1 MLTPVFKPFVEESPV
16 SVMARGM
23 IERALNPDQL
33 NQWFNETA
41 NNQYTKDLLF
51 SSLFDIMSLVVH
63 GRHRSVH
70 AAYQASKEDICVS
83 VTSVYNKLN
92 GIETE
97 TSAQLVR
104 YAAGQ
109 AAPIIK
115 KMGGTNSDLLPGLR
129 VKLLDGNCIEKSHH
143 RIKELRSLS
152 AGPLPGK
159 SLVVYDPA
167 MRLPIDIF
175 PCEDGHSQE
184 RSLLKGVLSTV
195 DPKDVWIA
203 DRNFCTLDF
212 TCSIAS
218 KKAYFAIREHKKYP
232 FQLIGKEK
240 YIGKT
245 ETGKVYEQGILVVDS
260 VGQEHNFRRI
270 RVSLKK
276 NTRDGDSN
284 IFIISNLSK
293 AKANA
298 KKIAGLYRGR
308 WTIETAFQHLADYF
322 NSEINA
328 LGYPRAA
335 LFGFCVALVSYI
347 ILSVIKAAMSSVH
360 GANVVENEISG
371 YYLADELSATYRG
384 MLIAISKEN
393 WIVFQQM
400 TAYKFATI
408 LKQLAEKMKLYRFQ
422 KHPRGPKKPQPK
434 RKGSK
439 NTPHVSTAK
448 ILAKRK
454 KR

>member
-1 MLTPVFKPFVEESPV
+1 MLSPVFKPFVEQSPV
-16 SVMARGM
+16 SVMARAM
-23 IERALNPDQL
+23 MERVLNPDQL
-33 NQWFNETA
+33 DQWFDSTA
-41 NNQYTKDLLF
+41 NQQYTKDLLF
-51 SSLFDIMSLVVH
+51 SSLFDIMSQVVQ
-63 GRHRSVH
+63 GSHRSVH

-83 VTSVYNKLN
+83 ITSVYNKLN
-92 GIETE
+92 GIETK

-115 KMGGTNSDLLPGLR
+115 KLHGTNPDLLPGLR

-143 RIKELRSLS
+143 RIKELRSLT

-159 SLVVYDPA
+159 SLVVFDPA
-167 MRLPIDIF
+167 MRLPIDVF

-184 RSLLKGVLSTV
+184 RSLLKAVLSTV
-195 DPKDVWIA
+195 KPKDAWIA

-218 KKAYFAIREHKKYP
+218 KKAYFVIREHKNYP
-232 FQLIGKEK
+232 YQLLGKEK

-245 ETGKVYEQGILVVDS
+245 ETGKVYEQAILVTDS
-260 VGQEHNFRRI
+260 AGQEHTFRRI

-276 NTRDGDSN
+276 NTRDGDSD
-284 IFIISNLSK
+284 IFIICNLSK
-293 AKANA
+293 TKANA
-298 KKIAGLYRGR
+298 KKVADLYRGR

-360 GANVVENEISG
+360 GVNVVENQISG

-384 MLIAISKEN
+384 MLIAISEEH
-393 WIVFQQM
+393 WVVFQQM
-400 TAYKFATI
+400 TPHKFSTI
-408 LKQLAEKMKLYRFQ
+408 LKKLAAKMKLYRFQ

-439 NTPHVSTAK
+439 NTPHVSTAQ
-448 ILAKRK
+448 IIAKRK
-454 KR
+454 K

>member
-1 MLTPVFKPFVEESPV
+1 MLSAVFKPFVEESPI
-16 SVMARGM
+16 SIMARGM
-23 IERALNPDQL
+23 IERVLNPEQL
-33 NQWFNETA
+33 NQWFNATA

-83 VTSVYNKLN
+83 ITSVYNKLN

-115 KMGGTNSDLLPGLR
+115 KMGGTNPELLPGLR

-167 MRLPIDIF
+167 MRLPIDVF

-184 RSLLKGVLSTV
+184 RSLFKDVLSTIEA
-195 DPKDVWIA
+195 KDAWIA

-232 FQLIGKEK
+232 YQLLGKEK

-245 ETGKVYEQGILVVDS
+245 ETGKVYEQSILVTD
-260 VGQEHNFRRI
+260 
-270 RVSLKK
+270 
-276 NTRDGDSN
+276 
-284 IFIISNLSK
+284 
-293 AKANA
+293 
-298 KKIAGLYRGR
+298 
-308 WTIETAFQHLADYF
+308 
-322 NSEINA
+322 
-328 LGYPRAA
+328 
-335 LFGFCVALVSYI
+335 
-347 ILSVIKAAMSSVH
+347 
-360 GANVVENEISG
+360 
-371 YYLADELSATYRG
+371 
-384 MLIAISKEN
+384 
-393 WIVFQQM
+393 
-400 TAYKFATI
+400 
-408 LKQLAEKMKLYRFQ
+408 
-422 KHPRGPKKPQPK
+422 
-434 RKGSK
+434 
-439 NTPHVSTAK
+439 
-448 ILAKRK
+448 
-454 KR
+454 

>member
-1 MLTPVFKPFVEESPV
+1 MLSPVFKPFVEQSPV
-16 SVMARGM
+16 SVMARAM
-23 IERALNPDQL
+23 MERVLNPDQL
-33 NQWFNETA
+33 NEWFDSTA
-41 NNQYTKDLLF
+41 SQQYTKDLLF
-51 SSLFDIMSLVVH
+51 SSLFDIMSQVVQ
-63 GRHRSVH
+63 GSHRSVH
-70 AAYQASKEDICVS
+70 AAYQALKEDICVS
-83 VTSVYNKLN
+83 ITSVYNKLN

-115 KMGGTNSDLLPGLR
+115 KLHGTNPDLLPGLR

-143 RIKELRSLS
+143 RIKELRPLS

-184 RSLLKGVLSTV
+184 RSLLKDVLSTI
-195 DPKDVWIA
+195 DAKDVWIA

-212 TCSIAS
+212 TCSIALQ
-218 KKAYFAIREHKKYP
+218 KAYFAIREHKKYP

-245 ETGKVYEQGILVVDS
+245 ETGKVYEQGILVTDS
-260 VGQEHNFRRI
+260 AGQEHTFRRI
-270 RVSLKK
+270 RVNLKK
-276 NTRDGDSN
+276 NTRDGDSY
-284 IFIISNLSK
+284 IFIICNLSK
-293 AKANA
+293 TKANA
-298 KKIAGLYRGR
+298 KMIAELYRGR

-347 ILSVIKAAMSSVH
+347 ILSVVKAAMSSVH

-384 MLIAISKEN
+384 MLIAISEEN
-393 WIVFQQM
+393 WVVFQKM
-400 TAYKFATI
+400 TPHKFAII
-408 LKQLAEKMKLYRFQ
+408 LKKLADKMKLYRFQ
-422 KHPRGPKKPQPK
+422 KHRRGPKKPQPK

-439 NTPHVSTAK
+439 KTPHVSTAQ

-454 KR
+454 K

>member
-1 MLTPVFKPFVEESPV
+1 MLSPVFKPFVEQSPV
-16 SVMARGM
+16 SVMARAM
-23 IERALNPDQL
+23 MERVLNPDQL
-33 NQWFNETA
+33 NQWFDSTA
-41 NNQYTKDLLF
+41 NQQYTKDLLF
-51 SSLFDIMSLVVH
+51 SSLFDIMSQVVQ
-63 GRHRSVH
+63 GSHRSVH

-83 VTSVYNKLN
+83 ITSVYNKLN

-104 YAAGQ
+104 YAAAQ
-109 AAPIIK
+109 ADPIIK
-115 KMGGTNSDLLPGLR
+115 KLNGQNPELLPGLR
-129 VKLLDGNCIEKSHH
+129 VKLLDGNCVEKSHH

-167 MRLPIDIF
+167 MRLPIDVF

-184 RSLLKGVLSTV
+184 RSLLKDVLSTI
-195 DPKDVWIA
+195 DAKDVWIA
-203 DRNFCTLDF
+203 DRNFCTVNF
-212 TCSIAS
+212 TCSIALQ
-218 KKAYFAIREHKKYP
+218 KAYFAIREHNNYP
-232 FQLIGKEK
+232 FQLLGKEK

-245 ETGKVYEQGILVVDS
+245 ETGKVYEQGILVTDS
-260 VGQEHNFRRI
+260 AGKEHTFRRI

-284 IFIISNLSK
+284 IFIICNLSK
-293 AKANA
+293 TKANA
-298 KKIAGLYRGR
+298 KKIAELYRGR
-308 WTIETAFQHLADYF
+308 WTIETAFQHLAEYF

-335 LFGFCVALVSYI
+335 LFGFCVALVSYV
-347 ILSVIKAAMSSVH
+347 ILSVIKSAMSSVH
-360 GANVVENEISG
+360 GANVVENQISG

-384 MLIAISKEN
+384 MLIAISTEN
-393 WIVFQQM
+393 WVVFQQM
-400 TAYKFATI
+400 TAHKFINI
-408 LKQLAEKMKLYRFQ
+408 LRKLAEKMKLYRFQ

-439 NTPHVSTAK
+439 NTPHVSTAQ
-448 ILAKRK
+448 IIAKRK
-454 KR
+454 K